1 MNCQWWTFFAKMI
14 VAAFSE
20 KINQNQSVKVM
31 KIWDI
36 PNIRLLTEVLPTF
49 RSNSVK
55 SWLYLIKSLLISL
68 NCQRVN
74 RTSNRRLSPTRK
86 ELYCY
91 IIPKHSSH
99 NLKQVL
105 TTKKSPTSQI
115 FWPIRPKTLFKKE
128 AHPSLFFRQFCNIL
142 LVNYS
147 VEHMWTAAF
156 VFFVKKR
163 TQNDICESLG
173 SSWLHKQICK
183 SEAATH

>member
-1 MNCQWWTFFAKMI
+1 MI

-86 ELYCY
+86 ELYCC

-156 VFFVKKR
+156 VFFMKKR